1 MNKSFTA
8 LALVVASSALVACG
22 GGKPKTEEAKVAYS
36 LGFITGKSSAEHAP
50 DLDTKAF
57 IQGFKDAHAGKEGQM
72 TEKEISDTLAAYQK
86 KMMEKAAAKAEKED
100 KERGVANKKLLETN
114 GKKAGVVTTASG
126 LQYEILTQGK
136 GAKPKAGDNVKVHYE
151 GKLTDGTIFDSSRQR
166 GEPVTFRLD
175 QVIPGWTEGLQLMPV
190 GSIYRFT
197 IPANLAYGE
206 QGAGPIPPNSV
217 LTFEVELL
225 GIEK

>member
-1 MNKSFTA
+1 MQCR
-8 LALVVASSALVACG
+8 LVAI
-22 GGKPKTEEAKVAYS
+22 ADVADEVRPPA
-36 LGFITGKSSAEHAP
+36 G
-50 DLDTKAF
+50 
-57 IQGFKDAHAGKEGQM
+57 AGKEGQM

>member
-1 MNKSFTA
+1 MNKSLTA
-8 LALVVASSALVACG
+8 LALIAASTALVACG